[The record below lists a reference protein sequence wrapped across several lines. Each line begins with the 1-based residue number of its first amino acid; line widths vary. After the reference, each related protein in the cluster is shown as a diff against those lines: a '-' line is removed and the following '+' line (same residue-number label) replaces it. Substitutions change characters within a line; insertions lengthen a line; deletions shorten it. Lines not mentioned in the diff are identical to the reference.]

1 LTLHNRRS
9 LFRAGA
15 LAAVAST
22 AAAGTAQASPTHTGR
37 RGSPTFVLV
46 PGAYGRASGRG
57 RFVNELVLRGHRAL
71 AVELP
76 NHDKAPYT
84 PSYQAPQNLEEW
96 AKVPSPLAGL
106 TLRDY
111 VDHTVGVVRRVA
123 AHHGPVILVGASA
136 GGLVISLVANAVPR
150 LIQRLVYDDAF
161 CCAKLPSL
169 DAYYRT
175 PEAAGSHNQFVGPA
189 VVGNPEALGALRVNW
204 RSADPTFLAE
214 AKLALLT
221 PDAPDSVLLDV
232 LNTLHPDNPPSI
244 NHADARG
251 HLDTWGRVPRT
262 FIRHSLDGLL
272 PLALQDRMIRES
284 DELTPG
290 NRFDVH
296 TVVCGHAAEPGTAPE
311 NEILDILADLA

>member
-1 LTLHNRRS
+1 
-9 LFRAGA
+9 
-15 LAAVAST
+15 
-22 AAAGTAQASPTHTGR
+22 
-37 RGSPTFVLV
+37 LV
-46 PGAYGRASGRG
+46 SGAYARASGRS
-57 RFVNELVLRGHRAL
+57 RFANELVLRGHRAL

-76 NHDKAPYT
+76 NHDKVPYT
-84 PSYQAPQNLEEW
+84 SSYQAPQNVDEW

-136 GGLVISLVANAVPR
+136 GGLVISLVADAVPR
-150 LIQRLVYDDAF
+150 LIRRLVYDDAF
-161 CCAKLPSL
+161 CCAGLPSV

-175 PEAAGSHNQFVGPA
+175 PEAAGSHNQFVAPA

-221 PDAPDSVLLDV
+221 SDAPDWALLDV
-232 LNTLHPDNPPSI
+232 LNSLHPDSPPGI

-251 HLDTWGRVPRT
+251 HLDAWGRVPRT

-272 PLALQDRMIRES
+272 PPALQDRMIGES

-290 NRFDVH
+290 NRFGVH
-296 TVVCGHAAEPGTAPE
+296 TVACGHGAVPGEAAET
-311 NEILDILADLA
+311 EILDILAGLA